1 MQTSTTTYAVSTNRW
16 VTQGDAVIYSDII
29 YIKGQTAFE
38 LDLTGIDETAKK
50 VKSVTIDWDDGSPT
64 ETYNIGLVKNYY
76 NESVINEFLTGVDQ
90 TVCSDYLH
98 TYYPLQSSYLV
109 ERTCKAIVTF
119 LANEQSLLSQSTLEI
134 YVPLRI
140 SQTSYYDSVEEL
152 FLINNQ
158 LLPLSSSNTLLNVQT
173 LNSRYTIPVIT
184 DTTLSGSAVSTL
196 TSFSTSNFSTSITP
210 LSDLYTLYDVT
221 IVTNFDGDYNITP
234 AETIRPNV
242 PRSLYPTIG
251 IVDPLVV
258 SVTDEYQVGVYENG
272 STSWGAYKFY
282 DDGSVHTIR
291 LTTLSG
297 AFNSAQIISNTCGV
311 GIISLTSPVS
321 STYDIQITTPQSN
334 GTLFIRYSKT

>member
-1 MQTSTTTYAVSTNRW
+1 MQTTTYSVSTNPW
-16 VTQGDAVIYSDII
+16 VTQGDAVIFSDII
-29 YIKGQTAFE
+29 YIKGQSTFE
-38 LDLTGIDETAKK
+38 LSLSGINETVNK
-50 VKSVTIDWDDGSPT
+50 VKSITIDWGDGAPV
-64 ETYNIGLVKNYY
+64 ETHTIGLVKNYY
-76 NESVINEFLTGVDQ
+76 NESVINEFLTGVEN
-90 TVCSDYLH
+90 TVCTSYYH
-98 TYYPLQSSYLV
+98 TYYPIQSSYLV

-119 LANEQSLLSQSTLEI
+119 LANEQTLLSQSTLEI

-152 FLINNQ
+152 FLINSQ
-158 LLPLSSSNTLLNVQT
+158 LLPLSTSNTLLNLQT

-184 DTTLSGSAVSTL
+184 DTTLSASAVSTL
-196 TSFSTSNFSTSITP
+196 TSFSTSNFSTSTTP
-210 LSDLYTLYDVT
+210 LSDLYTLYDIN

-234 AETIRPNV
+234 AATIRPNV

-258 SVTDEYQVGVYENG
+258 SLTDEYQVGIYETG
-272 STSWGAYKFY
+272 STGWDTYKFY
-282 DDGSVHTIR
+282 DDGSIHTIR

-297 AFNSAQIISNTCGV
+297 TFNSAQIISNTCGV
-311 GIISLTSPVS
+311 GIVSLTSPVS

>member
-1 MQTSTTTYAVSTNRW
+1 MQTTTYSVSTNPW
-16 VTQGDAVIYSDII
+16 VTQGDAVIFSDII
-29 YIKGQTAFE
+29 YIKGQSTFE
-38 LDLTGIDETAKK
+38 LSLSGINETVNK
-50 VKSVTIDWDDGSPT
+50 VKSIVIDWGDNSPV
-64 ETYNIGLVKNYY
+64 ETNTLGLVKNYY

-90 TVCSDYLH
+90 TICTSYYH
-98 TYYPLQSSYLV
+98 TYYPIQSSYLI

-119 LANEQSLLSQSTLEI
+119 LTNEQTLFSQTTLEI

-152 FLINNQ
+152 FLVNSQ
-158 LLPLSSSNTLLNVQT
+158 LLPLSTSNTLLNLQT

-196 TSFSTSNFSTSITP
+196 TSFSTSNFSTSTTP
-210 LSDLYTLYDVT
+210 LSNLYTLYDIT

-234 AETIRPNV
+234 ASTVRPNV

-258 SVTDEYQVGVYENG
+258 SITDEYQVGVYENG
-272 STSWGAYKFY
+272 STSWGVYQFY
-282 DDGSVHTIR
+282 DDGSTHTIR
-291 LTTLSG
+291 LNSLSG
-297 AFNSAQIISNTCGV
+297 TFNSAQIISNTCGV
-311 GIISLTSPVS
+311 GIVSLTSPVS

-334 GTLFIRYSKT
+334 GTLFIQYSKT